1 MGRRRREECEGR
13 AWRLNHHLLTYLF
26 QGMFTLARKLAP
38 CVIFIDEI
46 DALLERRSS
55 VSGRSSRL
63 EIVNEFMSQW
73 DGLSSNLNAGVI
85 VMGATNRPF
94 VLDDAVLR
102 RLPRRLLIDLPNEQ
116 QRLQILR
123 SLIAEN
129 VLEADLEARLP
140 DLARRCQ
147 FYSGSD
153 LKNVAITAGLK
164 AALRCATS
172 HSNSNSNELVLTLS
186 DFEAA
191 VREVPASLSD
201 QMDSLQ
207 ELRRWNAMYGEAKE
221 QWRPQK
227 FGFA

>member
-1 MGRRRREECEGR
+1 
-13 AWRLNHHLLTYLF
+13 
-26 QGMFTLARKLAP
+26 MFTLARKLAP
-38 CVIFIDEI
+38 CIIFIDEI

-55 VSGRSSRL
+55 ISGRSSRL

-73 DGLSSNLNAGVI
+73 DGLASNLNSGVI

-102 RLPRRLLIDLPNEQ
+102 RLPRRLLIDLPTEAD
-116 QRLQILR
+116 RLRILQ

-129 VLEADLEARLP
+129 TIEPELADALP
-140 DLARRCQ
+140 ELARRCE

-164 AALRCATS
+164 AALRCTQDPAYK
-172 HSNSNSNELVLTLS
+172 LVVTRK
-186 DFEAA
+186 DFVEA

-207 ELRRWNAMYGEAKE
+207 ELRRWNAMYGEARE
-221 QWRPQK
+221 QWKPKK

>member
-1 MGRRRREECEGR
+1 
-13 AWRLNHHLLTYLF
+13 
-26 QGMFTLARKLAP
+26 MFTLARKLAP
-38 CVIFIDEI
+38 CIIFIDEI
-46 DALLERRSS
+46 DALLEKRSS
-55 VSGRSSRL
+55 VSGRTSRI

-73 DGLSSNLNAGVI
+73 DGLASNLNAGVI

-102 RLPRRLLIDLPNEQ
+102 RLPRRLLIDLPNEAE
-116 QRLQILR
+116 RLQILQN
-123 SLIAEN
+123 LISEN
-129 VLEADLEARLP
+129 VVEAQLEARLP

-164 AALRCATS
+164 AALRCT
-172 HSNSNSNELVLTLS
+172 NSPHPSQLTLTLA

-191 VREVPASLSD
+191 IREVPASLSD

-221 QWRPQK
+221 QWKPQK

>member
-1 MGRRRREECEGR
+1 M
-13 AWRLNHHLLTYLF
+13 
-26 QGMFTLARKLAP
+26 ARKLSP
-38 CVIFIDEI
+38 TIIFIDEI

-55 VSGRSSRL
+55 ISGRSSRL

-73 DGLSSNLNAGVI
+73 DGLSSNLNSGVI

-102 RLPRRLLIDLPNEQ
+102 RLPRRILIDLPDALS
-116 QRLQILR
+116 RLEIVTNL
-123 SLIAEN
+123 LKEN
-129 VLEADLEARLP
+129 LCENLLLDALP
-140 DLARRCQ
+140 ELTSKME

-153 LKNVAITAGLK
+153 LKNVAITAALK
-164 AALRCATS
+164 SATRVAEMDS
-172 HSNSNSNELVLTLS
+172 ETEMVISKN
-186 DFEAA
+186 DFEEA

-207 ELRRWNAMYGEAKE
+207 ELRRWNEMYGETKKGE
-221 QWRPQK
+221 LKGLKK

>member
-1 MGRRRREECEGR
+1 
-13 AWRLNHHLLTYLF
+13 
-26 QGMFTLARKLAP
+26 MFTLARKLAP
-38 CVIFIDEI
+38 CIIFIDEI
-46 DALLERRSS
+46 DALLEKRSS
-55 VSGRSSRL
+55 ISGRTSRL

-73 DGLSSNLNAGVI
+73 DGLASNLNAGVI

-102 RLPRRLLIDLPNEQ
+102 RLPRRLLIDLPGEGE
-116 QRLQILR
+116 RLQILR
-123 SLIAEN
+123 NLIVEN
-129 VLEADLEARLP
+129 VVESELEARLP
-140 DLARRCQ
+140 ALARQCQ

-164 AALRCATS
+164 AAMRCAIS
-172 HSNSNSNELVLTLS
+172 GNSSNLVLTLS

-191 VREVPASLSD
+191 IREVPASLSD

-221 QWRPQK
+221 QWKPQK

>member
-1 MGRRRREECEGR
+1 M
-13 AWRLNHHLLTYLF
+13 
-26 QGMFTLARKLAP
+26 ARKLAP

-46 DALLERRSS
+46 DALLEKRTSS
-55 VSGRSSRL
+55 ASGRSNRI

-73 DGLSSNLNAGVI
+73 DGLSSNLNSGVI

-102 RLPRRLLIDLPNEQ
+102 RLPRRLLIDLPGEGE
-116 QRLQILR
+116 RLQILR
-123 SLIAEN
+123 NLIVDN
-129 VLEADLEARLP
+129 VIEPQLEARLP
-140 DLARRCQ
+140 DIARRCQ

-153 LKNVAITAGLK
+153 LKNVAITAGFK
-164 AALRCATS
+164 AALRCAADPVANP
-172 HSNSNSNELVLTLS
+172 HLILTLL
-186 DFEAA
+186 DFEEAI
-191 VREVPASLSD
+191 REVPASLSD

>member
-1 MGRRRREECEGR
+1 
-13 AWRLNHHLLTYLF
+13 
-26 QGMFTLARKLAP
+26 MFSLARKLSP
-38 CVIFIDEI
+38 TIIFIDEI

-55 VSGRSSRL
+55 ISGRSSRL

-73 DGLSSNLNAGVI
+73 DGLSSNLNSGVI

-102 RLPRRLLIDLPNEQ
+102 RLPRRILIDLPDAPS
-116 QRLQILR
+116 RLEIVTNL
-123 SLIAEN
+123 LKEN
-129 VLEADLEARLP
+129 LCENLLLDALP
-140 DLARRCQ
+140 ELTSKME

-153 LKNVAITAGLK
+153 LKNVAITAALK
-164 AALRCATS
+164 AATRVAES
-172 HSNSNSNELVLTLS
+172 SIVSPMVISKS
-186 DFEAA
+186 DFEEA

-207 ELRRWNAMYGEAKE
+207 ELRRWNEMYGETKKGE
-221 QWRPQK
+221 MKGLKK

>member
-1 MGRRRREECEGR
+1 
-13 AWRLNHHLLTYLF
+13 
-26 QGMFTLARKLAP
+26 MFTLARKLAP
-38 CVIFIDEI
+38 CIIFIDEI
-46 DALLERRSS
+46 DALLEKRSS
-55 VSGRSSRL
+55 VSGRSSRI

-73 DGLSSNLNAGVI
+73 DGLASNLNAGVI

-102 RLPRRLLIDLPNEQ
+102 RLPRRLLIDLPVEAE
-116 QRLQILR
+116 RLQILR
-123 SLIAEN
+123 NLISEN
-129 VLEADLEARLP
+129 LVEPELEARLP

-164 AALRCATS
+164 AALRCSTS
-172 HSNSNSNELVLTLS
+172 PHPAHLLILTLS

-191 VREVPASLSD
+191 IREVPASLSD

-221 QWRPQK
+221 QWKPQK

>member
-1 MGRRRREECEGR
+1 
-13 AWRLNHHLLTYLF
+13 
-26 QGMFTLARKLAP
+26 MFSLARKLSP
-38 CVIFIDEI
+38 TIIFIDEI

-55 VSGRSSRL
+55 ISGRSSRL

-73 DGLSSNLNAGVI
+73 DGLSSNLNSGVI

-102 RLPRRLLIDLPNEQ
+102 RLPRRILIDLPDALS
-116 QRLQILR
+116 RLEIVTNL
-123 SLIAEN
+123 LKEN
-129 VLEADLEARLP
+129 LCENLLLDALP
-140 DLARRCQ
+140 ELTSKME

-153 LKNVAITAGLK
+153 LKNVAITAALK
-164 AALRCATS
+164 SATRVAEMDS
-172 HSNSNSNELVLTLS
+172 ETEMVISKN
-186 DFEAA
+186 DFEEA

-207 ELRRWNAMYGEAKE
+207 ELRRWNEMYGETKKGE
-221 QWRPQK
+221 LKGLKK